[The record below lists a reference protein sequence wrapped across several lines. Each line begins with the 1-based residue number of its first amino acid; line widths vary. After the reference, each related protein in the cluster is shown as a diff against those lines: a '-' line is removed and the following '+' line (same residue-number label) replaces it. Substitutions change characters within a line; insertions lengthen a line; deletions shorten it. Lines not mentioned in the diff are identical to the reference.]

1 MKTRFGLIIAL
12 FLAAACVSAQDIK
25 LPSSKDVQKTTNDAS
40 KQVTSQADLGGLVGQ
55 LTNNLSDKA
64 FTDEFKKKK
73 DSFSKSVSN
82 TKDAA
87 GLSSS
92 LQTLEK
98 GLAPSTMDAGW
109 GAVKGKWVK
118 DAKTA
123 NTVKSVA
130 GLTQTL
136 ESHISPSVFKGDWA
150 KAKPVWESALGALA
164 K

>member
-1 MKTRFGLIIAL
+1 MKTRFYLIMAL
-12 FLAAACVSAQDIK
+12 FLAVAYVSAQEIK
-25 LPSSKDVQKTTNDAS
+25 VPSSKDVQKTTNEAT

-64 FTDEFKKKK
+64 FTNEFKKKK

-82 TKDAA
+82 TKDAS

-98 GLAPSTMDAGW
+98 GLAPAAMDAGW
-109 GAVKGKWVK
+109 GAVKGKWIK
-118 DAKTA
+118 DAKTS

-150 KAKPVWESALGALA
+150 KTRPVWESALGALV